1 MASAPTALVDLHAE
15 EPTEPVL
22 GWRDGVSRA
31 LGNASVVG
39 GSIVVLL
46 LVLLAAVGPHVWRI
60 SPSDQG
66 SMRLLSPSWSHPFG
80 TDDLGRDEL
89 SRIIQGAQV
98 SLEVSVV
105 AVLIALG
112 IGLLIGVSAGVAGGV
127 VDGALMRVVDALF
140 AFPGLVFAILMAGLL
155 GPSQL
160 NATVT
165 IGVVFSPGFAR
176 VARGATL
183 GVITTPFVEASRS
196 LGARP
201 WRIVRRDVLPN
212 IAPSMITV
220 TVIYISSAILLEA
233 GLSFLG
239 LGIQP
244 PTASWGNM
252 VSGART
258 YMQLAW
264 WLPVFPGIAIALAVA
279 GFNFLGDGLR
289 DLIDPRSER

>member
-1 MASAPTALVDLHAE
+1 MTSAPTALTELPLEAE
-15 EPTEPVL
+15 PLL
-22 GWRDGVSRA
+22 GWRDGVTRA
-31 LGNASVVG
+31 LRNP
-39 GSIVVLL
+39 SIVFGGTVVLF
-46 LVLLAAVGPHVWRI
+46 LVLLAVIGPYLWTI
-60 SPSDQG
+60 DPSNEDFD
-66 SMRLLSPSWSHPFG
+66 RLTAPSWPHPLG

-105 AVLIALG
+105 AVLIALA
-112 IGLLIGVSAGVAGGV
+112 IGLLLGVTAGVAGRY
-127 VDGALMRVVDALF
+127 VDGTLMRVVDTLF

-160 NATVT
+160 NATIT
-165 IGVVFSPGFAR
+165 IGIVFSPGFAR

-183 GVITTPFVEASRS
+183 GVVASPFVEASRS
-196 LGARP
+196 LGARS
-201 WRIVRRDVLPN
+201 WRIVRKDVLPN
-212 IAPSMITV
+212 IAAPMITV

-252 VSGART
+252 INAARE
-258 YMQLAW
+258 YMELAW
-264 WLPVFPGIAIALAVA
+264 WLPVFPGIAIALAVV

>member
-1 MASAPTALVDLHAE
+1 
-15 EPTEPVL
+15 VL
-22 GWRDGVSRA
+22 
-31 LGNASVVG
+31 
-39 GSIVVLL
+39 
-46 LVLLAAVGPHVWRI
+46 
-60 SPSDQG
+60 
-66 SMRLLSPSWSHPFG
+66 
-80 TDDLGRDEL
+80 
-89 SRIIQGAQV
+89 
-98 SLEVSVV
+98 

-112 IGLLIGVSAGVAGGV
+112 VGLVLGVTSGVLGGV
-127 VDGALMRVVDALF
+127 VDASLMRVVDTLF

-183 GVITTPFVEASRS
+183 GVTASPFVEASRA
-196 LGARP
+196 LGASS
-201 WRIVRRDVLPN
+201 WRIIRRDVLPN
-212 IAPSMITV
+212 IAAAMITV

-233 GLSFLG
+233 SLSFLG

-252 VSGART
+252 INSART
-258 YMQLAW
+258 YMELAW

-279 GFNFLGDGLR
+279 GFNFFGDGLR
-289 DLIDPRSER
+289 DLIDPRSGG

>member
-1 MASAPTALVDLHAE
+1 VASAPTALVELHA
-15 EPTEPVL
+15 EPTEPLL
-22 GWRDGVSRA
+22 GWRDAVSRA
-31 LGNASVVG
+31 VRNPSVVG
-39 GSIVVLL
+39 GALVVLL
-46 LVLLAAVGPHVWRI
+46 LVGLAALGPELWRT
-60 SPSDQG
+60 SPANEDFL
-66 SMRLLSPSWSHPFG
+66 RLTGPSWAHPFG

-89 SRIIQGAQV
+89 ARIIQGAQI
-98 SLEVSVV
+98 SLEVSV
-105 AVLIALG
+105 LAL
-112 IGLLIGVSAGVAGGV
+112 LLGVTAGVAGGV
-127 VDGALMRVVDALF
+127 VDAGLMRVVDTLF

-165 IGVVFSPGFAR
+165 IGVVYSPGFAR

-183 GVITTPFVEASRS
+183 GVMTSPFVEASRS
-196 LGARP
+196 LGASAR
-201 WRIVRRDVLPN
+201 RVVRRDVLPN
-212 IAPSMITV
+212 IAASMITV

-252 VSGART
+252 ISGARS
-258 YMQLAW
+258 YMELAW
-264 WLPVFPGIAIALAVA
+264 WLPVFPGIAIALAVI

>member
-1 MASAPTALVDLHAE
+1 MSSAPATITELPIEAAE
-15 EPTEPVL
+15 PLL

-31 LGNASVVG
+31 LRNPSIVFG
-39 GSIVVLL
+39 GGVVLL
-46 LVLLAAVGPHVWRI
+46 LALLAAIGPLLWRI
-60 SPSDQG
+60 DPSNEDFL
-66 SMRLLSPSWSHPFG
+66 RLTGPSVAHPLG
-80 TDDLGRDEL
+80 TDDLGRDEFA
-89 SRIIQGAQV
+89 RIIQGAQV
-98 SLEVSVV
+98 SLEVSVL
-105 AVLIALG
+105 AVLIALA
-112 IGLLIGVSAGVAGGV
+112 IGLLIGVTAGVFGGI
-127 VDGALMRVVDALF
+127 VDAALMRVVDSLF

-165 IGVVFSPGFAR
+165 IGVVYSPGFAR

-183 GVITTPFVEASRS
+183 GVVASPFVEASRS
-196 LGARP
+196 LGARA
-201 WRIVRRDVLPN
+201 WRVVRKDVLPN
-212 IAPSMITV
+212 IAAPMITV

-252 VSGART
+252 INGART

-264 WLPVFPGIAIALAVA
+264 WLPVFPGIAIALAVV

-289 DLIDPRSER
+289 DLIDPRSES

>member
-1 MASAPTALVDLHAE
+1 MSSAPTALAE
-15 EPTEPVL
+15 VSAEPTEPLL
-22 GWRDGVSRA
+22 GWRDALTRA
-31 LGNASVVG
+31 LGNSSIVG
-39 GSIVVLL
+39 GGAIVLL
-46 LVLLAAVGPHVWRI
+46 LILLAVVGPHVWRVD
-60 SPSDQG
+60 PSSQDFLRLTGPG
-66 SMRLLSPSWSHPFG
+66 SAHPLG

-89 SRIIQGAQV
+89 ARIIQGAQV
-98 SLEVSVV
+98 SLEVSVL

-112 IGLLIGVSAGVAGGV
+112 VGLILGVTSGVLGGF
-127 VDGALMRVVDALF
+127 VDASLMRVVDTLF

-183 GVITTPFVEASRS
+183 GVTASPFVEASRA
-196 LGARP
+196 LGANS
-201 WRIVRRDVLPN
+201 WRVIRRDVLPN
-212 IAPSMITV
+212 IAAAMITV

-233 GLSFLG
+233 SLSFLG

-252 VSGART
+252 INGART
-258 YMQLAW
+258 YMELAW

-279 GFNFLGDGLR
+279 GFNFFCDGLR
-289 DLIDPRSER
+289 DLIDPRSRG